1 MLIKPSIII
10 ESVKAAVQELPEGE
24 QPVVLVEDG
33 QEPRLPA
40 DRYGFVDDQQRT
52 LTKAIG
58 KLAQGKTT
66 HYYSYGNFNLVR
78 LMMHLMKQTGPVHAF
93 MTSYSFSQ
101 KSIEQLQKRI
111 EQQELL
117 SFRVIVDNRVK
128 SMSPKPFQMLT
139 QCFDYRC
146 SSIHAKV
153 ALLWNEQW
161 TISVVTSQN
170 ATDNPKMERGT
181 IFTSKEVFDFDYKAL
196 ENEFNRGTT

>member
-1 MLIKPSIII
+1 MLFKPSEIVI
-10 ESVKAAVQELPEGE
+10 EAAKRMVEQAQTEAGF
-24 QPVVLVEDG
+24 QPVSFLHGGGEH
-33 QEPRLPA
+33 R
-40 DRYGFVDDQQRT
+40 FVDDQEQS

-58 KLAQGKTT
+58 RIEQGKTL

-78 LMMHLMKQTGPVHAF
+78 LMMYLIKQTGPVHAF

-101 KSIEQLQKRI
+101 TSIEQLLKRL
-111 EQQELL
+111 ETGALL
-117 SFRVIVDNRVK
+117 SFRVIIDNRVR
-128 SMSPKPFQMLT
+128 SMSPIPFQMLT
-139 QCFDYRC
+139 QCFNYRC

-161 TISVVTSQN
+161 TVSVVTSQN

-181 IFTSKEVFDFDYKAL
+181 IFTAKDVFEFDLKAL

>member
-1 MLIKPSIII
+1 MLFKPSAIVT
-10 ESVKAAVQELPEGE
+10 EAAKRMVEQAQAEAGF
-24 QPVVLVEDG
+24 QPVGFSHDG
-33 QEPRLPA
+33 GGQL
-40 DRYGFVDDQQRT
+40 FVDDQDQA

-58 KLAQGKTT
+58 RIEQGKTL

-78 LMMHLMKQTGPVHAF
+78 LMMHIIKQTGPVHAF

-101 KSIEQLQKRI
+101 TSIEQLQKRL
-111 EQQELL
+111 ETGALL
-117 SFRVIVDNRVK
+117 SFRVIVDNRVR
-128 SMSPKPFQMLT
+128 SMSPIPFQMLT
-139 QCFDYRC
+139 QCFNYRC

-161 TISVVTSQN
+161 TVSIVTSQN

-181 IFTSKEVFDFDYKAL
+181 IFTSKEVFEFDLKAL